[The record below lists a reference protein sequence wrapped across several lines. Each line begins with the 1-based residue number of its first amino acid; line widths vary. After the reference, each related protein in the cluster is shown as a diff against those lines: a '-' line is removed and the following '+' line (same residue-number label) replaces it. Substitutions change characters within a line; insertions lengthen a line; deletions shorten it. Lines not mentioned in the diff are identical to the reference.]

1 MTIKPLVHSLFASLV
16 MASIGCGNGL
26 SSLTGTV
33 RVDGQPAPEGV
44 SLEFSPTAAG
54 GAPSYCSTDS
64 QGRYEAAFTF
74 REKGIQPGEHRVR
87 LVPGGAGPGGPS
99 KMPEFGPDGKP
110 IVVASVTPKKFPDA
124 YFQEIQKI
132 QVESGS
138 NKIDIDLVTEEA
150 K

>member
-1 MTIKPLVHSLFASLV
+1 MIKPLVHSLFASLV

-54 GAPSYCSTDS
+54 GAPSYGSTDS

-74 REKGIQPGEHRVR
+74 REKGIQPGASRSISSR
-87 LVPGGAGPGGPS
+87 RAGPGGPS